1 MCNQTLTSETR
12 EEASEL
18 LGIISLRSIVD
29 YFKSCENTP
38 SPTLQLLKLMKFGIQ
53 FPDLSEYKNPNAI
66 KSDNW
71 YLSAIETLK
80 KFSKEDIEAVQT
92 VLLALDSI
100 GDKVESSELILSQ
113 IELLDATVRAGFPL
127 PRSGF

>member
-1 MCNQTLTSETR
+1 
-12 EEASEL
+12 
-18 LGIISLRSIVD
+18 
-29 YFKSCENTP
+29 
-38 SPTLQLLKLMKFGIQ
+38 MKFGIQ
-53 FPDLSEYKNPNAI
+53 FPDLSGYKNPNAI

-113 IELLDATVRAGFPL
+113 IDKQGKHNKEEERKRKEKEGGKKD
-127 PRSGF
+127 